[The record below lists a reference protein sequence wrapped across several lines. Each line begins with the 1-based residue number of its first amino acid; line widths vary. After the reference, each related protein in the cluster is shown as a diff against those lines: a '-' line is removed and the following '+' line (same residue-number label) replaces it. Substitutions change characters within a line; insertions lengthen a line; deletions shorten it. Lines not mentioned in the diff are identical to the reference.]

1 MPDHAGPFAVG
12 ASVDKRI
19 DLGVLHGLRRGEQRG
34 LQPGCVTARQVPDP
48 LPTNHDGHRE
58 WVKLV
63 TPLGDERRLL
73 EKVDTVRVDVD
84 ALE

>member
-1 MPDHAGPFAVG
+1 
-12 ASVDKRI
+12 
-19 DLGVLHGLRRGEQRG
+19 
-34 LQPGCVTARQVPDP
+34 VPDP
-48 LPTNHDGHRE
+48 LPTNHDCHRE
-58 WVKLV
+58 WVKPV